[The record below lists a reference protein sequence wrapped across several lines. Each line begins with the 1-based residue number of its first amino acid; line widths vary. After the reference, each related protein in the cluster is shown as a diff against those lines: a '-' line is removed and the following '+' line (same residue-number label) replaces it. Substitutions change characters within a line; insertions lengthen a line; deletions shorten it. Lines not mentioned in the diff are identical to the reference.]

1 VISLVSAPFG
11 GGHSWTP
18 LDTVGRFLLHVC
30 CTRNS
35 LDAATRS
42 CQRRRVEALKGGPG
56 ADCLG
61 PSGVIEEADVP
72 RAEVTRVC
80 PMNQPG
86 IIPSSACKRGPVH
99 LWARPERHLFRHLM
113 RSGGLIG
120 DGESLI
126 RSAGCNETPAR
137 GAYFDR
143 RVADLPGFS
152 PGRPAGYV
160 RLPQER
166 SEKALG
172 HSRLR
177 AFSTDESR
185 RGQTR
190 SEDGCRLR
198 LGGESDGGSTTDEG
212 VRKSISGSVRIRRKE
227 SSKATEPSGVL
238 GSITALSSNC
248 GCH

>member
-1 VISLVSAPFG
+1 
-11 GGHSWTP
+11 
-18 LDTVGRFLLHVC
+18 
-30 CTRNS
+30 
-35 LDAATRS
+35 
-42 CQRRRVEALKGGPG
+42 
-56 ADCLG
+56 
-61 PSGVIEEADVP
+61 
-72 RAEVTRVC
+72 
-80 PMNQPG
+80 
-86 IIPSSACKRGPVH
+86 
-99 LWARPERHLFRHLM
+99 M

-172 HSRLR
+172 HPRLR

-248 GCH
+248 GCHLENRPLRSRREYVFLLNLHLENGPLARLLHD